1 MQKYFSVYTQIYF
14 RIYGNLAPFAPQ
26 EMSLCKALYMSA

>member
-14 RIYGNLAPFAPQ
+14 RIYENLAPFVPQ
-26 EMSLCKALYMSA
+26 EIPLYKALYMSV